1 MAKTYN
7 REKHF
12 DIDYFR
18 AKNLAFFDTLDFSSV
33 SNEDIRQIATSG
45 FPEIEFYQCIF
56 KDLDLSGTE
65 FHSKLRFTQCEF
77 SGNTSFEKCIFHN
90 HTSFMHSVFNGITNF
105 NNIVYEKTL
114 DFDRIHT
121 KPAKGGYFYFRGD
134 EVRVDADYDPHSIS
148 FGNAV
153 FETEVSFLGNQFLG
167 DSNFQDA
174 VFKNKFW
181 FTNVDFGLKT
191 NIDVKFDC
199 DGFKD
204 LDMCYRILKDALIR
218 KNYTLQSHA
227 IERLEEQVRKKK
239 LKTSDLEQKEPEHNK
254 PSELLT
260 TEEAAAYLKLKPNT
274 LERWRVQYPH
284 RLPFVKIGRTV
295 KYRLEDLQAFIS
307 GNRQG
312 S

>member
-1 MAKTYN
+1 L
-7 REKHF
+7 
-12 DIDYFR
+12 DYFR
-18 AKNLAFFDTLDFSSV
+18 TKGLAFFDTLDFSDV
-33 SNEDIRQIATSG
+33 SNEEIKNIIDCG
-45 FPEIEFYQCIF
+45 VPEVEFYQCIF
-56 KDLDLSGTE
+56 NDLDLSGTE
-65 FHSKLRFTQCEF
+65 FNQKLSFTQCNF
-77 SGNTSFEKCIFHN
+77 SGNTNFEKCVFHKD
-90 HTSFMHSVFNGITNF
+90 TSFTHSVFNGITNF
-105 NNIVYEKTL
+105 NNVIYEKTL
-114 DFDRIHT
+114 GFERIHT

-134 EVRVDADYDPHSIS
+134 EVRVDKNYDPHSIS
-148 FGNAV
+148 FSNAV

-167 DSNFQDA
+167 NSDFQDA

-181 FTNVDFGLKT
+181 FTDVDFGLKT

-204 LDMCYRILKDALIR
+204 LDMCYRILKDALLR
-218 KNYTLQSHA
+218 KNYTLQSYA

-260 TEEAAAYLKLKPNT
+260 TEEAAEYLKLKPNT
-274 LERWRVQYPH
+274 LERWRSQYPH

>member
-7 REKHF
+7 KDKHF
-12 DIDYFR
+12 DLDFFR
-18 AKNLAFFDTLDFSSV
+18 TKGLAFFDTLDFSDV
-33 SNEDIRQIATSG
+33 SNEEINNIIDCG
-45 FPEIEFYQCIF
+45 VPEVEFYQCIF

-65 FHSKLRFTQCEF
+65 FFSRLRFTQCDF
-77 SGNTSFEKCIFHN
+77 SGNTSFEKCVFYDHA
-90 HTSFMHSVFNGITNF
+90 SFMHSVFNGITNF
-105 NNIVYEKTL
+105 NNIIYKKTL
-114 DFDRIHT
+114 DFDYIHT

-134 EVRVDADYDPHSIS
+134 EVRVDKNYDPHSIS

-167 DSNFQDA
+167 NSDFQDA

-181 FTNVDFGLKT
+181 FTDVDFGLKT

-204 LDMCYRILKDALIR
+204 LDMCYRILKDALLR
-218 KNYTLQSHA
+218 KNYTLQSYA

-239 LKTSDLEQKEPEHNK
+239 LKTRDLEQEEPEHNK
-254 PSELLT
+254 PSDLLT
-260 TEEAAAYLKLKPNT
+260 TEEAAEYLKLKPNT
-274 LERWRVQYPH
+274 LERWRSQYPH

>member
-18 AKNLAFFDTLDFSSV
+18 TKGIAYFDTLDFSDV
-33 SNEDIRQIATSG
+33 SNEEIRQIATSG

-56 KDLDLSGTE
+56 KDLDLSETR
-65 FHSKLRFTQCEF
+65 FISDIRFTECEF
-77 SGNTSFEKCIFHN
+77 SGNTSFEKCIFQEEA
-90 HTSFMHSVFNGITNF
+90 SFMRSVFNGVTNF
-105 NNIVYEKTL
+105 DNVIYKKGL
-114 DFDRIHT
+114 SFYRIRT
-121 KPAKGGYFYFRGD
+121 KPAKDGYFYFRG
-134 EVRVDADYDPHSIS
+134 EEIRVDKNYDHHNID
-148 FGNAV
+148 FRGAM

-204 LDMCYRILKDALIR
+204 IDMCYRILKDALMR
-218 KNYTLQSHA
+218 KHYTLQSYA
-227 IERLEEQVRKKK
+227 IERLEEKIRQKQRK
-239 LKTSDLEQKEPEHNK
+239 DDDFEQKEPQHK
-254 PSELLT
+254 QPSELLT

-274 LERWRVQYPH
+274 LERWRSQYPH